1 MFHTIIIVG
10 NVGRDPD
17 MRYTPTGQ
25 AVTTFSVAS
34 SRNYTNSQG
43 TQVKETIWFK
53 VNVWGKQAETC
64 SQYIKKGSKV
74 LVEGRLQ
81 PDLQSGGPKVFQRQD
96 QTWGSSYEVTG
107 NVVRFLT
114 PKNETGGSMPVG
126 EEGAPMEEAAGDD
139 NIPF

>member
-43 TQVKETIWFK
+43 TQVKETIWF
-53 VNVWGKQAETC
+53 
-64 SQYIKKGSKV
+64 
-74 LVEGRLQ
+74 
-81 PDLQSGGPKVFQRQD
+81 
-96 QTWGSSYEVTG
+96 
-107 NVVRFLT
+107 
-114 PKNETGGSMPVG
+114 
-126 EEGAPMEEAAGDD
+126 
-139 NIPF
+139 